1 MVDWNTA
8 INVTF
13 TGIVIVF
20 IMLLLLVLVL
30 MVFGFVASIPAKI
43 SAKKSEKLKKAQLA
57 AMKANSEEIVE
68 EAPVASVSTNNE
80 LEIVAVISAAIA
92 AMYSG
97 SGKKPVIRS
106 IKKSGSRR
114 SAWASA
120 GIADNTKSF

>member
-1 MVDWNTA
+1 MYWDVA

-20 IMLLLLVLVL
+20 SMLVLLVLVL
-30 MVFGFVASIPAKI
+30 VIFGLI
-43 SAKKSEKLKKAQLA
+43 SSFARKLSEKKSERINKAQLA
-57 AMKANSEEIVE
+57 KMASDTYIEE
-68 EAPVASVSTNNE
+68 PSNLSQNTTSNQN
-80 LEIVAVISAAIA
+80 EIVAAISAAIA
-92 AMYSG
+92 TVYSG
-97 SGKKPVIRS
+97 SGKKPIIKS